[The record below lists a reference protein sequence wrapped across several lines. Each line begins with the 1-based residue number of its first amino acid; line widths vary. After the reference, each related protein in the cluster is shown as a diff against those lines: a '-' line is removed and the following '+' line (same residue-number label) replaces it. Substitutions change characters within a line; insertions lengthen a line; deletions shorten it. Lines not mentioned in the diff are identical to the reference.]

1 MERTIALLLNSSSP
15 CARCS
20 VLLWIVILYL
30 YSTCTYLTA
39 EKVQLLIMD
48 FVRFLAKYCHSVT
61 KSLAILSC
69 LKSLLIFLSMFYIWF
84 TEVTT
89 KFYDT
94 FFPFLEHSAL
104 YSFEKSCY
112 KAAAT
117 LLSLCYYCKIVV
129 KKSHRFLALISLDNW
144 LNEAPAFALAFIKIG
159 DR

>member
-1 MERTIALLLNSSSP
+1 MCKMFSVVVNCDIILVQYVHLPNSWKSTITDYGFCKVFSKILPFSNRIISNFKLFEITVNFFEYVLHLIHRSQNSI
-15 CARCS
+15 
-20 VLLWIVILYL
+20 LW
-30 YSTCTYLTA
+30 
-39 EKVQLLIMD
+39 
-48 FVRFLAKYCHSVT
+48 H
-61 KSLAILSC
+61 
-69 LKSLLIFLSMFYIWF
+69 
-84 TEVTT
+84 
-89 KFYDT
+89 

>member
-1 MERTIALLLNSSSP
+1 MKRTIALVLLLGFSSP

-20 VLLWIVILYL
+20 VFLWIVIIHSVIVL
-30 YSTCTYLTA
+30 CTYLTA
-39 EKVQLLIMD
+39 EKVQLLMD
-48 FVRFLAKYCHSVT
+48 FIRFLAKYCQKVIFLCMYVSFW
-61 KSLAILSC
+61 LAI
-69 LKSLLIFLSMFYIWF
+69 WF
-84 TEVTT
+84 S
-89 KFYDT
+89 KIRSRLHDT

-117 LLSLCYYCKIVV
+117 LLLLCYYCKIVV
-129 KKSHRFLALISLDNW
+129 KKSHRFLDLISLDNW

>member
-1 MERTIALLLNSSSP
+1 MCKMFSVVVNCDIILVQYVHLPNSWKSTITDYGFCKVFSKILPFSNKIISNFKLFEITVNFFEH
-15 CARCS
+15 
-20 VLLWIVILYL
+20 VLH
-30 YSTCTYLTA
+30 
-39 EKVQLLIMD
+39 LI
-48 FVRFLAKYCHSVT
+48 H
-61 KSLAILSC
+61 KSH
-69 LKSLLIFLSMFYIWF
+69 
-84 TEVTT
+84 TQ
-89 KFYDT
+89 FYDT

>member
-1 MERTIALLLNSSSP
+1 MCKMFSVVVNCDIILVQYVHLPTSWKSTITDYGFCKVFSK
-15 CARCS
+15 
-20 VLLWIVILYL
+20 ILPF
-30 YSTCTYLTA
+30 SN
-39 EKVQLLIMD
+39 KIISN
-48 FVRFLAKYCHSVT
+48 FK
-61 KSLAILSC
+61 LSE
-69 LKSLLIFLSMFYIWF
+69 ITVNFLSMFYIWF
-84 TEVTT
+84 TEVRT